1 MIALIDGDIV
11 AYRCAASCER
21 TVDGMRICEAP
32 EEIAL
37 FRVEQ
42 LMQEIIHSTQ
52 ADMYS
57 CFLSQSHNFRYIV
70 YPEYKANRRDT
81 VDPVHRKACKQY
93 LVDKWNAEFHEG
105 YEADDALAW
114 SQEQTPY
121 DGNGFDLSPGSV
133 ICSIDKDLKQVSGL
147 HYNFVKGETDDVSI
161 IQGLSTFYQQVLI
174 GDKTDNLI
182 GLQGIGPKKAAKYL
196 EGCYEEQEMFDTVY
210 DLYQDKHQLAVNLMC
225 MWLCR
230 EKGVTWAHH
239 QKESQL
245 IIPSTL
251 EQELD
256 QMLESMKSFTKTTSM
271 EPITT

>member
-21 TVDGMRICEAP
+21 TVNGERICEAE

-42 LMQEIIHSTQ
+42 LMQEIIHSVQ
-52 ADMYS
+52 AEKYR
-57 CFLSQSHNFRYIV
+57 CFLSPSKNFRYIV

-93 LVDKWNAEFHEG
+93 LLDKWNAELFEG

-114 SQEQTPY
+114 TQTETSY
-121 DGNGFDLSPGSV
+121 DGNGFDQYPGSV
-133 ICSIDKDLKQVSGL
+133 ICSIDKDLKQVPGL
-147 HYNFVKGETDDVSI
+147 HYNFVKGETDEVYETH
-161 IQGLSTFYQQVLI
+161 GLSTFYQQVLI

-210 DLYQDKHQLAVNLMC
+210 DMYQDKHQLAVNLMC

-256 QMLESMKSFTKTTSM
+256 QMLSSMKSSTM
-271 EPITT
+271 IT